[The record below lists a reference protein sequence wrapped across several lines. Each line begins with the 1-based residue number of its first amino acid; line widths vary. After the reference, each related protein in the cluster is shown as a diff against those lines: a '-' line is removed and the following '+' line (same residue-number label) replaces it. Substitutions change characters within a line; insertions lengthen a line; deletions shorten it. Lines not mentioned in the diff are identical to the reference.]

1 MGLSI
6 QEQLLKAGMVDKKQV
21 KKAQHEKRV
30 ENKKQH
36 KSGSSSEDS
45 ARIRLQQQQAE
56 QAKQNQKLNA
66 ERNLQEQQKADQ
78 AAARQLI
85 ESNKIPFEEGAVTYH
100 YVGADGKIKRIS
112 VQQDVVD
119 KLSAGLLGLA
129 MHKIDLVL
137 LSAETVMKVLL
148 RDKDSILAYNDPAE
162 VEDDYPGSL
171 SDLPGRSE
179 NLSV

>member
-30 ENKKQH
+30 ESKKNQ
-36 KSGSSSEDS
+36 KGGGPSEDS
-45 ARIRLQQQQAE
+45 TRLRLQQQQAE

-66 ERNLQEQQKADQ
+66 ERNLQAQQKADQ

-85 ESNKIPFEEGAVTYH
+85 ESNKLPIEEGGVTYH
-100 YVGADGKIKRIS
+100 YLGLDGKIKRIS
-112 VQQDVVD
+112 VQQDVAD
-119 KLSAGLLGLA
+119 KLSEGLMGLA
-129 MHKIDLVL
+129 QYKSDLVL
-137 LSAETVMKVLL
+137 LTAETVMKVLQ

-162 VEDDYPGSL
+162 IEDEYPA
-171 SDLPGRSE
+171 DW
-179 NLSV
+179 